1 MSSDVKVGIKLRP
14 LVKREIDQNL
24 SIHWVVKENSIIS
37 LDQETKKSKDN
48 EFHFDHIF
56 DVTATNSNVF
66 DSIIRPVVDG
76 TLNGFNG
83 TIFCYGQ
90 FDSGKTYTMT
100 GTSED
105 PGIIPLSIE
114 YIFNIISNTIK
125 REFLLRVS
133 YLEICDEKINDLLN
147 KNQIDLKLY
156 KNDNGQVVVN
166 CKEEI
171 INSSESIL
179 SKMKEGMR
187 NKKIQEADRNEN
199 IKSHNIFRI
208 TIESRELEG
217 DSRNIVQVSQLNFVD
232 LAGFE
237 KVYSTNA
244 TQEHQIDVSLSTFQ
258 SLFLQLSKSEDAQ
271 EYTNYNNSK
280 LTELLQ
286 SSLSGD
292 AFIALIC
299 TVKPVD
305 LDETYNTLM
314 FASQSKSI
322 KTWPQRNEV
331 MTDASLLIR
340 YSKLLTKLETELR
353 VCRNSS
359 EETKE
364 VVSNKLQC
372 KYRIDHLLEEHIRL
386 LKNRIIS
393 GYKKDCDELVKH
405 KSRKKQTL
413 LNSGTSNKQY
423 LPVFNNKTDLPTIIE
438 VSSETQY
445 KENIMQ
451 SVDAINQTLQT
462 TFTDFEL
469 DLIDC
474 TAGVK
479 CTGGECSVKSVN
491 DNSLLIPEKQDTSVQ
506 TSSNEA
512 SPDTPKSTL
521 RKYILER
528 SKDFTE
534 LLEFTTLEKQLI
546 CEEKHCSIHNSEG
559 QTSKQSICSGFTND
573 EGTIMPSSNLIVQLQ
588 EENNKLT
595 EELELKKYQLNEIQ
609 DDVQSLKLDIE
620 MLKKT
625 IYSLTNENTEM
636 SNKLSVEKERMKQA
650 EAAHQKTIDE
660 LYTYISNLTNEKVY
674 LESDIMVLNDQL
686 ESERSKIPEKFN
698 DEQLAIKYQS
708 KIDALKTENIELSAV
723 IVEKNKE
730 LENIKES
737 KSLLYDHECIY
748 KDKVTSLT
756 EKIECLVTENS
767 DLSTELIGKI
777 EENDTL
783 KKECD
788 ILKNKMSLMKNTD
801 SDESDIEQL
810 KLMNNSLKAEI
821 IELKMK
827 ITMLT
832 DENTQI
838 SNNLLE
844 NMDDFDKLCNEKS
857 SSNSLH
863 LSATL
868 YNSPERNEM
877 MKKMLQEESNEELV
891 NKVVM
896 LQDEVNHLSRLNKK
910 LSDLK
915 LSSCNQCAHLK
926 NLNENRRTLKVET
939 KVLNHKLTVLQK
951 RFDQKCADVEALK
964 LKANQEL
971 NLSFADTSLNVS
983 FADSMNM
990 SFVEDRIQHLSNEL
1004 QTARNNHEKLSALY
1018 IEKCDEVEN
1027 LHAEAVDTKSS
1038 DDDCKRTF
1046 KNETRLE
1053 QFQKSLDKLKKDI
1066 DEIKSNNTNF
1076 FSEFTKFKM
1085 EKMNL
1090 LREIDALKNVNETL
1104 QQKVFDREILAT
1116 TATEKAQILETEV
1129 LSMNKEI
1136 ELFSAKEKMMQSEK
1150 LTLEVV
1156 VEDLRAEKENKDVFI
1171 SKLNRT
1177 IDELNECITSL
1188 KSELDSVTNQNHE
1201 LTASTET
1208 IERKYKEELQI
1219 IREQCDK
1226 LEREKAES
1234 IEAEGR
1240 AILRTKE
1247 LETDI
1252 EKLKTDLKN
1261 QEHLYEEV
1269 KRKIFQLESLL
1280 QESENE
1286 KDVLKKKLQILE
1298 VQLID
1303 SKDDLVSKY
1312 KGEFETLTKKFAEYT
1327 KESEIKL
1334 IKINETLNKYVED
1347 NDNLTV
1353 ELAKLRDIELKLK
1366 NLQNKDEHLHSEEK
1380 TLIDANK
1387 LKEELDAV
1395 KECMMKELRSFKRE
1409 VNCAE
1414 FLNKTANDIFIIF
1427 LHTIMSKEEEI
1438 IKQVKEE
1445 FEKEKQELED
1455 ERRQS
1460 ADSEKRTTLWAK
1472 ELENET
1478 EKLQIDLTR
1487 KECLLREQQDKV
1499 RQLEHLLRESN
1510 CEREILKEKMETLKI
1525 DYNNLQSE
1533 FDKQCRV
1540 DIPQREDA
1548 IIVAQKREKEI
1559 QETFKRKEIEL
1570 QSKLKNEIDLYEKK
1584 IKDLNCSIETYK
1596 TKNMELKNS
1605 IEGLEANQKQLR
1617 NIIEANSL
1625 ELKMNKQTIHKIT
1638 VDLEQLTETY
1648 NEVNREAEQKTCKI
1662 ENITALLKKKC
1673 DMLSEYKAK
1682 LESVMPDYEMLKNQV
1697 KDRKENIERCK
1708 EEIAQLKIEKEK
1720 QIELIRD
1727 KLNAEEITNI
1737 GLNKQLNELNNKN
1750 IALIEEMD
1758 NLKEKCEE
1766 LQRTNAKLEKKIRN
1780 STSKMKAET
1789 EMEELKDINKRLQNN
1804 LDGASNR
1811 ISELQE
1817 NKNKILKELVDLKGQ
1832 YDLLSQENIE
1842 VKKSLSLYRSKQSSP
1857 RLLQE
1862 DSKYDALL
1870 QEKNK
1875 TALELEGNKLLLK
1888 KKEKEIRENVS
1899 KIENLSIKKN
1909 ELDNQLKECTV
1920 IIHERNEEILH
1931 LKDKLLIRQAENK
1944 LVNDLEEK
1952 LKILEVENK
1961 KLENQLKVFQAKS
1974 QINMKQIDDT
1984 KLHNENVLSNLKK
1997 ESLDLQ
2003 AKLNNYENKP
2013 EMKSNGSS
2021 RSTSPAF
2028 EKDRRR
2034 RSRNE
2039 IFNQRRQL
2047 ENVDT
2052 DIPEAEETC
2061 QILRKKIRELELE
2074 LVSKNGQITALEIQ
2088 IQSENFPYQKKCKE
2102 LEELLLT
2109 FRKKNTELSIEVRN
2123 LQRTLNDV
2131 NALECDTC
2139 RRWRINK
2146 RDQACQ
2152 TSSTSNK
2159 KTQDRVKIMKLEKD
2173 NELMKNICHIRNRQ
2187 IKDLENKVQ
2196 ELEAQAASSSKCIE
2210 LLKENF
2216 NHQYTSTVNLNKQ
2229 FNSGKNTKP
2238 AMKENIPANAL
2249 KFTKPSNYGRS
2260 I

>member
-1 MSSDVKVGIKLRP
+1 M
-14 LVKREIDQNL
+14 L
-24 SIHWVVKENSIIS
+24 SINDSSRHHYRYYFPYVRQDQ
-37 LDQETKKSKDN
+37 LDN
-48 EFHFDHIF
+48 RLDHIF
-56 DVTATNSNVF
+56 DVNTTNFNVF

-114 YIFNIISNTIK
+114 HIFNIISNTIK

-171 INSSESIL
+171 INSSDSIL
-179 SKMKEGMR
+179 SKMKEGMK
-187 NKKIQEADRNEN
+187 NKEIQEADRNDN

-217 DSRNIVQVSQLNFVD
+217 DSRNIVQVSQLNFVE

-237 KVYSTNA
+237 KVCSTNV
-244 TQEHQIDVSLSTFQ
+244 TQEHQIDISLSTFQ
-258 SLFLQLSKSEDAQ
+258 SLILQLSRSENVQ

-280 LTELLQ
+280 LIELLQ
-286 SSLSGD
+286 SSLSGN

-299 TVKPVD
+299 TVKPIV
-305 LDETYNTLM
+305 LDETYCTLM
-314 FASQSKSI
+314 FASESKSI

-340 YSKLLTKLETELR
+340 YSKLLTKLETELES
-353 VCRNSS
+353 VQKGNSS
-359 EETKE
+359 TETE
-364 VVSNKLQC
+364 DVESNKLQC
-372 KYRIDHLLEEHIRL
+372 KHRINHLLQERIRL
-386 LKNRIIS
+386 LKSQIIS
-393 GYKKDCDELVKH
+393 GYKRDCEEPFKY

-413 LNSGTSNKQY
+413 LNPGKFKQY

-438 VSSETQY
+438 ISPETQY
-445 KENIMQ
+445 KEDIMQ
-451 SVDAINQTLQT
+451 SVDVINQTLQT

-474 TAGVK
+474 TADVK
-479 CTGGECSVKSVN
+479 CTEDEYSVKSVY
-491 DNSLLIPEKQDTSVQ
+491 DNSLLTPEKQDTSVQ
-506 TSSNEA
+506 TSSNEV

-521 RKYILER
+521 RKYILDL
-528 SKDFTE
+528 SKDLTE
-534 LLEFTTLEKQLI
+534 LREFTTLEKQLL
-546 CEEKHCSIHNSEG
+546 CEENHCLTHNSKE
-559 QTSKQSICSGFTND
+559 QTSKESTCSGFIND
-573 EGTIMPSSNLIVQLQ
+573 EDTVPSSNLIVQLQ
-588 EENNKLT
+588 KENNRLT
-595 EELELKKYQLNEIQ
+595 EELELKKHQLNEIQ

-625 IYSLTNENTEM
+625 IYSLTIENTDM
-636 SNKLSVEKERMKQA
+636 SNKLSIEKERTKQVETA
-650 EAAHQKTIDE
+650 LQKTIDE
-660 LYTYISNLTNEKVY
+660 FYTRISNLTNEKVH

-686 ESERSKIPEKFN
+686 KSARPKTPEKFN
-698 DEQLAIKYQS
+698 DEQLVIKYLS

-723 IVEKNKE
+723 IAEKNKE
-730 LENIKES
+730 LESIKES

-756 EKIECLVTENS
+756 EKVECLATENNE
-767 DLSTELIGKI
+767 LSTQLIEKI

-783 KKECD
+783 KEECD
-788 ILKNKMSLMKNTD
+788 ILESKMSSMKNVS
-801 SDESDIEQL
+801 SDENDVEQL
-810 KLMNNSLKAEI
+810 KLVNNSLKAEI

-827 ITMLT
+827 LTMLA
-832 DENTQI
+832 DENTKI
-838 SNNLLE
+838 SYNLLE

-857 SSNSLH
+857 SNNSLR
-863 LSATL
+863 LSTSL
-868 YNSPERNEM
+868 CNSAETNEI
-877 MKKMLQEESNEELV
+877 MKKMLQEESNEELA
-891 NKVVM
+891 NKVVK

-926 NLNENRRTLKVET
+926 NLNENRRTLKVER

-983 FADSMNM
+983 FADSMNV
-990 SFVEDRIQHLSNEL
+990 SFVEERIQHLNNEL
-1004 QTARNNHEKLSALY
+1004 QTERNNHEKLSALY
-1018 IEKCDEVEN
+1018 IEKCDEIEN
-1027 LHAEAVDTKSS
+1027 LQAEAIDTKSS
-1038 DDDCKRTF
+1038 DEDCKRAL

-1066 DEIKSNNTNF
+1066 DEIKGNNTNF
-1076 FSEFTKFKM
+1076 FSEFSKFKM
-1085 EKMNL
+1085 EKTNL
-1090 LREIDALKNVNETL
+1090 LHEIETLKTVNETL
-1104 QQKVFDREILAT
+1104 QQKVFDKEIVAA
-1116 TATEKAQILETEV
+1116 TATEKAQILESEV
-1129 LSMNKEI
+1129 LSMNNEI
-1136 ELFSAKEKMMQSEK
+1136 ELFSVKEKMMQSEK
-1150 LTLEVV
+1150 LTLEVEL
-1156 VEDLRAEKENKDVFI
+1156 EDLRAEKENKDVLI
-1171 SKLNRT
+1171 NRLNQT

-1188 KSELDSVTNQNHE
+1188 KSELDLVTNQKHE
-1201 LTASTET
+1201 LTVSTET
-1208 IERKYKEELQI
+1208 IERKYKDELQI
-1219 IREQCDK
+1219 ITEQYDK
-1226 LEREKAES
+1226 LEEEKAES
-1234 IEAEGR
+1234 IEAEKR

-1252 EKLKTDLKN
+1252 EKLKKDLEN
-1261 QEHLYEEV
+1261 QERLYEEV
-1269 KRKIFQLESLL
+1269 KRKISQLESLL

-1286 KDVLKKKLQILE
+1286 KDALKKKLQILE
-1298 VQLID
+1298 SKLID

-1334 IKINETLNKYVED
+1334 TKINETLNKYVED
-1347 NDNLTV
+1347 NDNLTL

-1380 TLIDANK
+1380 TLSNANKK

-1395 KECMMKELRSFKRE
+1395 KECMMKELKSFKHE

-1478 EKLQIDLTR
+1478 EKLQMDLTR
-1487 KECLLREQQDKV
+1487 KECLLKEQQNKV
-1499 RQLEHLLRESN
+1499 CQLEHLLRESN
-1510 CEREILKEKMETLKI
+1510 CEREILKEKMETLKT

-1548 IIVAQKREKEI
+1548 IIIAQKREKEI
-1559 QETFKRKEIEL
+1559 QEAFKRKEVEL
-1570 QSKLKNEIDLYEKK
+1570 QSKMKSEIHLYEKR
-1584 IKDLNCSIETYK
+1584 IKDLTCSIETYK
-1596 TKNMELKNS
+1596 TKNMELKNN
-1605 IEGLEANQKQLR
+1605 IEGLEANQKQLK

-1625 ELKMNKQTIHKIT
+1625 ELKMNKQSIHNMTI
-1638 VDLEQLTETY
+1638 DLEQLTEAY

-1662 ENITALLKKKC
+1662 ENITALLKNKC

-1697 KDRKENIERCK
+1697 KDRKENIERYK

-1720 QIELIRD
+1720 QIEVIKD
-1727 KLNAEEITNI
+1727 KLNSEEITNI

-1750 IALIEEMD
+1750 IALIEELD

-1766 LQRTNAKLEKKIRN
+1766 LQRTNVKLEKKIRN
-1780 STSKMKAET
+1780 STSKVKAET

-1817 NKNKILKELVDLKGQ
+1817 SKNKILKELVDLKGQ
-1832 YDLLSQENIE
+1832 YDLLSRENIE
-1842 VKKSLSLYRSKQSSP
+1842 VKKSLSLYKSKQSSP
-1857 RLLQE
+1857 CLLQE

-1875 TALELEGNKLLLK
+1875 IALELEGNKLLLK

-1899 KIENLSIKKN
+1899 QIENLSIKKN
-1909 ELDNQLKECTV
+1909 ELDNQLKECTA
-1920 IIHERNEEILH
+1920 IIHERDEEVLH
-1931 LKDKLLIRQAENK
+1931 LKDKLLVHQAENK

-1952 LKILEVENK
+1952 LKILEAENK
-1961 KLENQLKVFQAKS
+1961 KLETQLKVFQVKS
-1974 QINMKQIDDT
+1974 QINMKQVDDT
-1984 KLHNENVLSNLKK
+1984 KLHNENVLCNLKK
-1997 ESLDLQ
+1997 ESSDLQ
-2003 AKLNNYENKP
+2003 VKLNNYENKL
-2013 EMKSNGSS
+2013 EMKSSSGSS

-2028 EKDRRR
+2028 EKNRRR

-2039 IFNQRRQL
+2039 TFNQRRQL
-2047 ENVDT
+2047 EDVDI
-2052 DIPEAEETC
+2052 DIPETEETC

-2074 LVSKNGQITALEIQ
+2074 LVSKSGQITALEIQ

-2102 LEELLLT
+2102 LEELMLT

-2159 KTQDRVKIMKLEKD
+2159 TEDRAKMMKLEKD
-2173 NELMKNICHIRNRQ
+2173 NILMKNICHIRNRQ
-2187 IKDLENKVQ
+2187 IKDLENKVKD
-2196 ELEAQAASSSKCIE
+2196 LETQAASSSKCIE
-2210 LLKENF
+2210 FLKENF
-2216 NHQYTSTVNLNKQ
+2216 SQQYTSTMHFKKQ
-2229 FNSGKNTKP
+2229 FDLEKNTKP
-2238 AMKENIPANAL
+2238 AMKENIPANVL
-2249 KFTKPSNYGRS
+2249 KFTKSSNYGRS
-2260 I
+2260 IWNNY